1 MSSTIRQWKLNGVG
15 RDHLSFVTAPR
26 PIPYAGEVLVRI
38 SAASL
43 NYRDK
48 LVLEGGVG
56 LAPTAPIIPA
66 TDFAGVVADVG
77 DGVSALRR
85 GDRVVSAIAPDWID
99 GDVPAPGW
107 PLAPG
112 FRSDCGPGALTEY
125 AVYPA
130 WALARSPSGLD
141 DAEAATLPIAALTAW
156 HALIERGHLKPGESV
171 LIHGTGGVAL
181 FGLQFAKLAG
191 ARVIVVT
198 SSTDKQTRVRALGA
212 DHVLL
217 RTTPDLAQAIRDLTG
232 GRGVD
237 HVLETIG
244 GANFALSLDAAAP
257 GGRLYMIGQITGTEL
272 SGNTLHLARK
282 RLVVEGIA
290 VGHRRSY
297 DEMLRAI
304 ATSGLKP
311 VIDSHFALADLPAA
325 LDRLDAG
332 PFGKIVIDIA

>member
-1 MSSTIRQWKLNGVG
+1 MSSTIRQWKLSGVG
-15 RDHLSFVTAPR
+15 RQNLSFVTAPK
-26 PIPYAGEVLVRI
+26 PIPYAGEALVRI

-56 LAPTAPIIPA
+56 LPPTAPIVPA
-66 TDFAGVVADVG
+66 TDFAGVVEDVG
-77 DGVSALRR
+77 DGVSAFRR
-85 GDRVVSAIAPDWID
+85 GDRVVSVIAPDWID
-99 GDVPAPGW
+99 GDVPVPGL

-112 FRSDCGPGALTEY
+112 FRSDYGPGALTEY

-130 WALARSPSGLD
+130 WMLARSPAGLD
-141 DAEAATLPIAALTAW
+141 EAEVSTLPIAALTAW
-156 HALIERGHLKPGESV
+156 QALVERGRLKPGETV

-191 ARVIVVT
+191 ARVVVIT
-198 SSTDKQTRVRALGA
+198 SSADKQARVRTLGA
-212 DHVLL
+212 DHALL

-232 GRGVD
+232 GRGAD

-244 GANFALSLDAAAP
+244 GPNLALSLDAAAP
-257 GGRLYMIGQITGTEL
+257 GGRVYMIGQITGTDL

-282 RLVVEGIA
+282 RLVIEGIA
-290 VGHRRSY
+290 VGNRRAC
-297 DEMLRAI
+297 DDMLRAV
-304 ATSGLKP
+304 AAARLKP
-311 VIDSHFALADLPAA
+311 VIDSRFALADLPAA